1 MPPQKYKKYYQL
13 MSEQN
18 VALFDTFQVI
28 HDGFVV
34 DPDQWSDKFHT
45 FGRDVV
51 DVMRFWE
58 RKLCAGME
66 RGVHAQYSNRV
77 AEKFWE
83 EIKKRFSQIELVGVK
98 KK

>member
-1 MPPQKYKKYYQL
+1 MT
-13 MSEQN
+13 EQN
-18 VALFDTFQVI
+18 AKLFDTFQVI
-28 HDGFVV
+28 HDGFVT
-34 DPDQWSDKFHT
+34 DEATWSDKFHT
-45 FGRDVV
+45 VGRDVV

-58 RKLCAGME
+58 RKLCSGME
-66 RGVHAQYSNRV
+66 RGVNAQYSNRV